1 MAFSLAQRIQERQG
15 EQYPRHGRHLGP
27 RRVFRG
33 PICADPACGKSERIG
48 RLAQPLQG
56 ALRVASVGGEV
67 FTAEVVARVRAT
79 DEREILGLYESV
91 TQVPQQASDDGV
103 SLVADVYAVAD
114 AGYLRE
120 AGIGIRAIV

>member
-56 ALRVASVGGEV
+56 ALRVASVRGGPP
-67 FTAEVVARVRAT
+67 